1 MESQYFR
8 MRKKAG
14 IEEILDNSDGSDYET
29 EQVFKKLRPNSNYKL
44 MDILTG
50 KVKDPKR
57 RQRSCV
63 SGINYKKTQKDKKN
77 PNLGGRFRN
86 SEAEINLDNS

>member
-1 MESQYFR
+1 MENQYFR

-44 MDILTG
+44 MDIL
-50 KVKDPKR
+50 
-57 RQRSCV
+57 
-63 SGINYKKTQKDKKN
+63 
-77 PNLGGRFRN
+77 
-86 SEAEINLDNS
+86 

>member
-1 MESQYFR
+1 

-29 EQVFKKLRPNSNYKL
+29 EQVFKKLYPDAKHKL

-50 KVKDPKR
+50 KIKEPKR
-57 RQRSCV
+57 GRVLKSKKAYV
-63 SGINYKKTQKDKKN
+63 DPYK
-77 PNLGGRFRN
+77 P
-86 SEAEINLDNS
+86 I

>member
-1 MESQYFR
+1 MENQYFR

-44 MDILTG
+44 MDILSG

-57 RQRSCV
+57 R
-63 SGINYKKTQKDKKN
+63 
-77 PNLGGRFRN
+77 
-86 SEAEINLDNS
+86 